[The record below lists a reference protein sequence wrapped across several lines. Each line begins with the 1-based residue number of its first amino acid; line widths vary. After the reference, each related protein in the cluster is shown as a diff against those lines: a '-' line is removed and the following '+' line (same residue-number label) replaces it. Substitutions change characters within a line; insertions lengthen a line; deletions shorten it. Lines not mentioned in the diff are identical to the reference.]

1 MKFVKPIVI
10 QGVAI
15 CLFLL
20 SACRKQQADG
30 YADLHVYTDPNGISN
45 TMVYLRYG
53 TGLPDTLS
61 AYTYQQTADVTGQ
74 AYFENLR
81 PGNYFIL
88 ATGFDEATHKIVK
101 GQATVELRE
110 RFRQNV
116 VAVSIALN

>member
-15 CLFLL
+15 CLLL
-20 SACRKQQADG
+20 LFACRKQQVDG
-30 YADLHVYTDPNGISN
+30 YADLHVYTDPNGLSGTI
-45 TMVYLRYG
+45 VYLRYG

-88 ATGFDEATHKIVK
+88 AAGFDAETHKTKK
-101 GQATVELRE
+101 GQATVQLRE

-116 VAVSIALN
+116 VEVSIALN